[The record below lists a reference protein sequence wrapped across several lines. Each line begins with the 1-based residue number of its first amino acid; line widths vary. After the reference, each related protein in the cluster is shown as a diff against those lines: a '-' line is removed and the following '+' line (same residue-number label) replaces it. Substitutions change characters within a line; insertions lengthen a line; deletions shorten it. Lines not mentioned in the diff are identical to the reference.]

1 MSIMTVNGP
10 IGADQLGRTL
20 MHEHLVIGFP
30 GWESDTKAPAPDF
43 RDMVAACIDRI
54 QQLQDGG
61 FNSLVDPC
69 PNDVGRNVDLMAEV
83 SARTG
88 FNIIFATG
96 LYNEHHGGSPYW
108 GTVFTTDPDAE
119 KRLCDMFVG
128 EIQSGVRGAGVRP
141 GILKAGTGK
150 PAVTSYEKKVFQ
162 AIAMASKATGVPI
175 TTHTEGVLGD
185 EQVDLLAEQGVPG
198 SRVIIGH
205 CCGSDDHDYHM
216 RIIDKGAFIGF
227 DRFGIEYPL
236 SDVARVQ
243 SILKIHAKAALDR
256 VIISHDSIC
265 CWLGAMLPPAI
276 VERMSVKN
284 QPLHFST
291 TIVPMLAENG
301 LAPEEIDMLLID
313 NPRRYFAG

>member
-10 IGADQLGRTL
+10 IEADALGRTL

-30 GWESDTKAPAPDF
+30 GWESDTKAPAPDY
-43 RDMVAACIDRI
+43 RNMVAACVDRI

-61 FNSLVDPC
+61 FTSLVDPC

-83 SARTG
+83 AARTG

-108 GTVFTTDPDAE
+108 STVFAVEPDGE
-119 KRLCDMFVG
+119 KRLCDLFVS
-128 EIQSGVRGAGVRP
+128 EIEDGVRGAGVRP

-150 PAVTSYEKKVFQ
+150 PPFSEYEKKVFR
-162 AIAMASKATGVPI
+162 AAAMASRATGVPI

-185 EQVDLLAEQGVPG
+185 DQVDFLAEHGVPEH
-198 SRVIIGH
+198 RVIVGH
-205 CCGSDDHDYHM
+205 CCGSEDHNYHM

-227 DRFGIEYPL
+227 DRFGIEYPM
-236 SDVARVQ
+236 SDETRIQ
-243 SILKIHAKAALDR
+243 SILKIREKKALDK

-265 CWLGAMLPPAI
+265 CWLGGMLPPAI
-276 VERMSVKN
+276 VEFMKSKS
-284 QPLHFST
+284 QPLRFSQV
-291 TIVPMLAENG
+291 IAPMLIENG
-301 LAPEEIDMLLID
+301 VTPAEIDMLLID